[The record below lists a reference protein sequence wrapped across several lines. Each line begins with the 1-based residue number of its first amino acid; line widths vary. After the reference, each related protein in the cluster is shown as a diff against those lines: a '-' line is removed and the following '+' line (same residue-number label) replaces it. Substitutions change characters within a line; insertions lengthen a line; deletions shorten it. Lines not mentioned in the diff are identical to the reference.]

1 MVLQMEP
8 LFKDAKVSTNS
19 NARLSVNLT
28 VRPSVRPA
36 IWCCVCT
43 IVGVSI
49 SSCLALSLPLSFLLF
64 SLSESLILAAF
75 GDVAVWACCCC
86 HHVHKHNLIF
96 IICQIESVHGVSVI
110 SQVNVETKHV
120 QLLLFKLSMAPG
132 GKVCDCYG

>member
-1 MVLQMEP
+1 MSGAVC
-8 LFKDAKVSTNS
+8 VCV
-19 NARLSVNLT
+19 RLSG
-28 VRPSVRPA
+28 
-36 IWCCVCT
+36 C
-43 IVGVSI
+43 
-49 SSCLALSLPLSFLLF
+49 LSLLVLLGPSLFIFLY

-120 QLLLFKLSMAPG
+120 QLLLFKHSMAPG
-132 GKVCDCYG
+132 GKVRDCYG